1 MTDSVVN
8 IKRYSVIGVIFA
20 FIFAGAT
27 LALSYWTKIHTA
39 ELLWYVSFNT
49 LFFSLLLFNEHRLQY
64 RAALESDEQDQ
75 VRRSV
80 GASKELFD
88 ESDEALLLA
97 ARSLKAWRTYI
108 LPAISIIYGL
118 GAIVY
123 LVFRWQAWSER
134 IQVDMENQMA
144 AAACAGALGVSYFLI
159 GAFYGGASKQK
170 DGIKLR
176 PFSAWAYFSSIMC
189 IALVAVLFFS
199 GKDYPNIDHYVN
211 RTVLCLLIFLAF
223 EVSVNFLID
232 WYRPR
237 FHKDEKSILESRL
250 LGIFTDSGSIAS
262 NIAHALD
269 YQFGLKVTESGFY
282 RFFMKKFLPILA
294 IQLVTL
300 YLLSCFTLIETG
312 QRGIKETLGKID
324 PESELTPGLHITLPW
339 PMSKIHVFPAD
350 QIQTIEVG
358 LEPKKSDAPEE
369 PPMDEEEQ
377 AVSVT
382 EDVVLWSKKGHHE
395 EGMEDINYIIS
406 TKEGQS
412 TNSQNLGQVNMITI
426 KVPVHYR
433 IKKHEKGKTSPLY
446 QYLFEHANSKR
457 TLKTIISEV
466 VMTYLSTADY
476 YDFLGKNREDASD
489 KLHTLSQA
497 AIDSLGL
504 GVEIVELA
512 LETTHPP
519 GTVSKSYDDVIAAIY
534 EKDTSIF
541 DANIER
547 DKELSKAKI
556 KEKNIV
562 VKAESETGLIDYTGQ
577 DGKIEK
583 VPMKLALAKEKAIR
597 LKSQQASYESQ
608 PYLFTLINYLAVI
621 EKGLINTKKIIV
633 DSAKTDY
640 NFRFDLKP
648 KLAPDLEN
656 LEIPE

>member
-1 MTDSVVN
+1 MGVV
-8 IKRYSVIGVIFA
+8 FA
-20 FIFAGAT
+20 FFFAGASF
-27 LALSYWTKIHTA
+27 ALSIWTKIHTA
-39 ELLWYVSFNT
+39 DLLFYVAFNSF
-49 LFFSLLLFNEHRLQY
+49 FFSLLLFNEHRLIY
-64 RAALESDEQDQ
+64 RSALEEDDQKQ
-75 VRRSV
+75 VRKSA
-80 GASKELFD
+80 GASKDLFD

-97 ARSLKAWRTYI
+97 SRSLKAWRSYI
-108 LPAISIIYGL
+108 LPSVTIIYGV

-134 IQVDMENQMA
+134 IQVNMDNQMA
-144 AAACAGALGVSYFLI
+144 AAACAGALGVCYFLV
-159 GAFYGGASKQK
+159 GAFYGGASKQS

-199 GKDYPNIDHYVN
+199 GKDYPDTDYYVN

-223 EVSVNFLID
+223 EISINFLVD

-269 YQFGLKVTESGFY
+269 YQFGIKATETGFY
-282 RFFMKKFLPILA
+282 RFFLKKFLPILGL
-294 IQLVTL
+294 QLITL

-324 PESELTPGLHITLPW
+324 STVELNPGLHITMPW
-339 PMSKIHVFPAD
+339 PISKIHVFPAD
-350 QIQTIEVG
+350 QIQTVEVG
-358 LEPKKSDAPEE
+358 LQPKKNDGPEE

-377 AVSVT
+377 VVTVT
-382 EDVVLWSKKGHHE
+382 EDIVLWSKRGHHQ
-395 EGMEDINYIIS
+395 EGMEDIKYIIS

-426 KVPVHYR
+426 KIPVQYR
-433 IKKHEKGKTSPLY
+433 IKKHEQGKKSPLY
-446 QYLFEHANSKR
+446 EYMFEHANAKR
-457 TLKTIISEV
+457 ALKDTVAEV
-466 VMTYLSTADY
+466 VMTYLSAADY
-476 YDFLGKNREDASD
+476 YDFLGKDREDASGILYDLSQKAVD
-489 KLHTLSQA
+489 KLE
-497 AIDSLGL
+497 LGI
-504 GVEIVELA
+504 EIVELA

-519 GTVSKSYDDVIAAIY
+519 GKVSKSYDDVIAAIY
-534 EKDTSIF
+534 DKDISTF
-541 DANIER
+541 DANIEK
-547 DKELSKAKI
+547 DKVLSEARI

-562 VKAESETGLIDYTGQ
+562 VKAEAETGLIDYSGE
-577 DGKIEK
+577 DGKTEK
-583 VPMKLALAKEKAIR
+583 VSMKLALAKEKAIR
-597 LKSQQASYESQ
+597 LKSQQESYNSQ
-608 PYLFTLINYLAVI
+608 PYLFSLINYLAVI
-621 EKGLINTKKIIV
+621 EQGLIDTRKIII
-633 DSAKTDY
+633 DSSKSGY

>member
-1 MTDSVVN
+1 M
-8 IKRYSVIGVIFA
+8 GLQ
-20 FIFAGAT
+20 
-27 LALSYWTKIHTA
+27 LA
-39 ELLWYVSFNT
+39 
-49 LFFSLLLFNEHRLQY
+49 
-64 RAALESDEQDQ
+64 
-75 VRRSV
+75 
-80 GASKELFD
+80 
-88 ESDEALLLA
+88 
-97 ARSLKAWRTYI
+97 
-108 LPAISIIYGL
+108 
-118 GAIVY
+118 
-123 LVFRWQAWSER
+123 
-134 IQVDMENQMA
+134 
-144 AAACAGALGVSYFLI
+144 
-159 GAFYGGASKQK
+159 
-170 DGIKLR
+170 
-176 PFSAWAYFSSIMC
+176 
-189 IALVAVLFFS
+189 
-199 GKDYPNIDHYVN
+199 
-211 RTVLCLLIFLAF
+211 
-223 EVSVNFLID
+223 
-232 WYRPR
+232 
-237 FHKDEKSILESRL
+237 
-250 LGIFTDSGSIAS
+250 
-262 NIAHALD
+262 
-269 YQFGLKVTESGFY
+269 
-282 RFFMKKFLPILA
+282 
-294 IQLVTL
+294 TL

-312 QRGIKETLGKID
+312 QRGVKETLGKID

-358 LEPKKSDAPEE
+358 LEPKKSDGPEE

-426 KVPVHYR
+426 KVPVHYS
-433 IKKHEKGKTSPLY
+433 IKKHEKGKISPLY
-446 QYLFEHANSKR
+446 QYLFEHANAKR